1 MTWWTLIAGAP
12 TAQAIPPGTAG
23 LIVVDATLGPVT
35 ALLPAALGAAPL
47 YFVRRNG
54 VQNTVTLAPIG
65 QDVLLPAPESA
76 PVLTLTADASVGLVP
91 TAGGVWNILQ
101 SATGVMLREATVSAL
116 LAAGTIAG
124 AAIESERIDAVAE
137 GDMPRVLVFAD
148 VDGEAAGNGGTA
160 PIFDVTLN
168 LVVQCLVEAARHPDA
183 VAALDLLMMQVQDA
197 LLTSSDWLKLLT
209 AVKSVKTTRSLKPEG
224 DRVVGDG
231 RLQIGLTWTETYH
244 PRETQPLSLITVATT
259 PPAGTN
265 PAGFTQT
272 LPPA

>member
-1 MTWWTLIAGAP
+1 MTWWTLLAGAP

-47 YFVRRNG
+47 YVSRRDAGMNLA
-54 VQNTVTLAPIG
+54 TLAPLG
-65 QDVLLPAPESA
+65 QDTLVPASASA
-76 PVLTLTADASVGLVP
+76 PLLDLWPGDLVALVP
-91 TAGGVWNILQ
+91 TGGDTWQVVQ
-101 SATGVMLREATVSAL
+101 SALGVVLREATVAVL
-116 LAAGTIAG
+116 LAAGTTAG

-148 VDGEAAGNGGTA
+148 ADAEGVGGGGTA
-160 PIFDVTLN
+160 PAFDVTLN

-197 LLTSSDWLKLLT
+197 LLSDPTWLSLGA
-209 AVKSVKTTRSLKPEG
+209 AVKNVKTTRSLKPEG

-231 RLQIGLTWTETYH
+231 RLQIALTWTEIYR
-244 PRETQPLSLITVATT
+244 PRVTQPLSLITVATT